1 MRGHII
7 LYGKAIDDDT
17 ERYLR
22 LSVFLIQLF
31 MGLYVII
38 VVFSVKSFVSRF
50 YILDEVSS
58 DLNRLS

>member
-1 MRGHII
+1 MDGRII

-38 VVFSVKSFVSRF
+38 VVFSVKSFVGRF